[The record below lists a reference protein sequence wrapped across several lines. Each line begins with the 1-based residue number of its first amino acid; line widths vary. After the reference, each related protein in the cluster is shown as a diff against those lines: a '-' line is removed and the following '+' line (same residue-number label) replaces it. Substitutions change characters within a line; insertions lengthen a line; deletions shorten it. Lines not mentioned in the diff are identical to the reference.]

1 MNTITIARQTVPQT
15 AALAPMASVA
25 DTAYRTLCAEHGAC
39 MTTGELV
46 SAKGLCY
53 GSKGSA
59 ELCRITAAERPMGLQ
74 LFGSEPDFI
83 AEAVRMLLDFQP
95 DWIDLNMGCP
105 VPKVVNQG
113 AGSALMKTPEL
124 AEECLKAAVRSAEGK
139 VAVTV
144 KMRIGWDAQSINAVD
159 FAKRMEAAG
168 AETIA
173 VHARTRTQF
182 YSGNADW
189 SQIAAVKQ
197 AVHVPVIGNGDITC
211 GADAVRMYR
220 ETDCD
225 LVMVG
230 RASYGNPWIFEE
242 IIHALDGSPFTPPDV
257 EARLREMLRHMRMIL
272 DNSEKSEQ
280 LAMREAR
287 KHALWYLR
295 GYPGA
300 AAFRARSAGLCT
312 YADAEALAA
321 DYLAY
326 RASKSK

>member
-1 MNTITIARQTVPQT
+1 MKTVLIAGQQVPQT

-25 DTAYRTLCAEHGAC
+25 DTSYRLLCTKHGAC

-53 GSKGSA
+53 GSRGSA
-59 ELCRITAAERPMGLQ
+59 ELCRITPEERPMGLQ
-74 LFGSEPDFI
+74 LFGSEPEFME
-83 AEAVRMLLDFQP
+83 EAVRRILPFQP
-95 DWIDLNMGCP
+95 DFIDLNMGCP

-124 AEECLKAAVRSAEGK
+124 AESLMKAAVRAADG
-139 VAVTV
+139 ACPVTV
-144 KMRIGWDAQSINAVD
+144 KMRIGWDEAQINAVD

-168 AETIA
+168 AAAIT
-173 VHARTRTQF
+173 VHGRTRTQF
-182 YSGNADW
+182 YSGRADW

-197 AVHVPVIGNGDITC
+197 AVSVPVIGNGDITC
-211 GADAVRMYR
+211 GADALRMYA
-220 ETDCD
+220 ETGCD

-242 IIHALDGSPFTPPDV
+242 IACAVSGEAFTPP
-257 EARLREMLRHMRMIL
+257 EIPERLQEMLVHIRMIL
-272 DNSEKSEQ
+272 DRSEKSEQ

-300 AAFRARSAGLCT
+300 AGFRARSATLNS
-312 YADAEALAA
+312 YAEAEQLVQ
-321 DYLAY
+321 DYLRQY
-326 RASKSK
+326 ERHKH